1 MGSIIKKYKLWIIG
15 LLLALAIV
23 LLWFHYKSTA
33 WERDLTVKETVA
45 YSDYEITNN
54 TNHTLSDIKVIFAC
68 EDVLG
73 RKWKY
78 TIERSKIGPHE
89 TITVHVNFDALK
101 AQLNEKVEACWP
113 TYKLERVN
121 YKK

>member
-1 MGSIIKKYKLWIIG
+1 MKKFTQKHRDKLIIG
-15 LLLALAIV
+15 AMILCLVAG
-23 LLWFHYKSTA
+23 WYYYNFTA

-54 TNHTLSDIKVIFAC
+54 TNHTLNDIKVIFAC

-101 AQLNEKVEACWP
+101 AQLNEKVEACYP
-113 TYKLERVN
+113 TYKLERVK

>member
-1 MGSIIKKYKLWIIG
+1 MKPLVKWVIVVAIILVFIF
-15 LLLALAIV
+15 
-23 LLWFHYKSTA
+23 LWFHYKSTA

-89 TITVHVNFDALK
+89 TITVHVNFEDLIS
-101 AQLNEKVEACWP
+101 QLNEKVEASWP
-113 TYKLERVN
+113 TYKLERVK
-121 YKK
+121 YRR

>member
-15 LLLALAIV
+15 LLFTLAIV

-33 WERDLTVKETVA
+33 WERDLTVKEIVP

-89 TITVHVNFDALK
+89 TITVHVDFDALK
-101 AQLNEKVEACWP
+101 AQLNEKVEASWP
-113 TYKLERVN
+113 TYKLERIK

>member
-1 MGSIIKKYKLWIIG
+1 MKPSVKWVIVVAIILVFIF
-15 LLLALAIV
+15 
-23 LLWFHYKSTA
+23 LWFQYQSKA

-45 YSDYEITNN
+45 YSDYEITND

-89 TITVHVNFDALK
+89 TITVHVNFDTLK

-113 TYKLERVN
+113 TYKLERVK
-121 YKK
+121 YKR